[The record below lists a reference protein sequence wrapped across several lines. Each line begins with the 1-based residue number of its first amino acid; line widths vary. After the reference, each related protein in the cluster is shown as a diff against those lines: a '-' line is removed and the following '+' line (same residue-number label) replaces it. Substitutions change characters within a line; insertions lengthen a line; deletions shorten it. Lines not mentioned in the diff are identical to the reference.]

1 MDSQAVTKTD
11 RARSLDQNIQR
22 LREQLDGLKKHLM
35 TEPSAEILNEFDAAT
50 EDLLSEAFGSSSPLL
65 DTYEYAEV
73 GEAAGLMN
81 LTDEAPE
88 GTDSQSQRETIR
100 QRLRVLESAIAELE
114 GRRSSLTQETRKR
127 KATGPRVS
135 DFMAST
141 VRAIS
146 LDATLREAGK
156 CLQKWKIGSLLVIS
170 LDATLREA
178 GKCLQ
183 KWKIGS
189 LLVQS
194 GDEYI
199 GFISETELT
208 REVVASGT
216 DATTTTV
223 KTCMREPLVTIET
236 SDPIVEAVRLMKEK
250 GTRHLAVTE
259 SGRIVGV
266 VSVSDVLR
274 YYSGVV

>member
-1 MDSQAVTKTD
+1 MKTQSVTKPD
-11 RARSLDQNIQR
+11 RAQSLDQDIHR
-22 LREQLDGLKKHLM
+22 LRQQLDALKKHLM
-35 TEPSAEILNEFDAAT
+35 HEPSAEILNEFDGVT
-50 EDLLSEAFGSSSPLL
+50 EDMLAEVFGSSSPLL

-73 GEAAGLMN
+73 
-81 LTDEAPE
+81 
-88 GTDSQSQRETIR
+88 
-100 QRLRVLESAIAELE
+100 ESAIADLE
-114 GRRSSLTQETRKR
+114 ARRASLAKEAKKR
-127 KATGPRVS
+127 KTTGPRVS

-141 VRAIS
+141 VRKIS
-146 LDATLREAGK
+146 LDATLREAG
-156 CLQKWKIGSLLVIS
+156 Q
-170 LDATLREA
+170 
-178 GKCLQ
+178 CLQ

-199 GFISETELT
+199 GSISETELT
-208 REVVASGT
+208 SEVVASGT

-223 KTCMREPLVTIET
+223 TTCMREPLVIIET

-266 VSVSDVLR
+266 VSVSDVIR

>member
-1 MDSQAVTKTD
+1 MKTQSVTKPD
-11 RARSLDQNIQR
+11 RAQSLDQDIHR
-22 LREQLDGLKKHLM
+22 LRQQLDALKKHLM
-35 TEPSAEILNEFDAAT
+35 HEPSAEILNEFDGVT
-50 EDLLSEAFGSSSPLL
+50 EDMLAEVFGSSSPLL
-65 DTYEYAEV
+65 DTYEYAEF
-73 GEAAGLMN
+73 GEAAGLLN

-88 GTDSQSQRETIR
+88 GTNSQSQRETIR
-100 QRLRVLESAIAELE
+100 QRHRVLESAIADLE
-114 GRRSSLTQETRKR
+114 ARRASLAKEAKKR
-127 KATGPRVS
+127 KTTGPRVS

-141 VRAIS
+141 VRKIS
-146 LDATLREAGK
+146 LDATLREAG
-156 CLQKWKIGSLLVIS
+156 Q
-170 LDATLREA
+170 
-178 GKCLQ
+178 CLQ

-199 GFISETELT
+199 GSISETELT
-208 REVVASGT
+208 SEVVASGT

-266 VSVSDVLR
+266 VSVSDVIR

>member
-1 MDSQAVTKTD
+1 MESQSATKTD
-11 RARSLDQNIQR
+11 RTQSLDQDIIR
-22 LREQLDGLKKHLM
+22 LRQQLDILKKHLM
-35 TEPSAEILNEFDAAT
+35 NEPSAEVLLEFDDAT
-50 EDLLSEAFGSSSPLL
+50 EDMLAEVFGKSSTLL
-65 DTYEYAEV
+65 DTYDYAQM

-88 GTDSQSQRETIR
+88 GTSSQSQRETIR
-100 QRLRVLESAIAELE
+100 QRHRVLESAIADLE
-114 GRRSSLTQETRKR
+114 ARRASLAQETRKR
-127 KATGPRVS
+127 QTTGPCVA
-135 DFMAST
+135 DFMAAT

-146 LDATLREAGK
+146 LDATLREAGQ
-156 CLQKWKIGSLLVIS
+156 CLKQ
-170 LDATLREA
+170 
-178 GKCLQ
+178 
-183 KWKIGS
+183 WKIGS

-199 GFISETELT
+199 GSISETELT
-208 REVVASGT
+208 SEVVAAGT
-216 DATTTTV
+216 DALTTTV

-236 SDPIVEAVRLMKEK
+236 SETIIEAVRLMKEQ

>member
-1 MDSQAVTKTD
+1 MEPQSVTKTD
-11 RARSLDQNIQR
+11 RTQSLDQNIHR
-22 LREQLDGLKKHLM
+22 LRQQLDALKKHLM
-35 TEPSAEILNEFDAAT
+35 SEPSPEILNEFDAVT
-50 EDLLSEAFGSSSPLL
+50 EDMLAEIFGSSSHLL

-73 GEAAGLMN
+73 GEAGGLLN
-81 LTDEAPE
+81 LTEEAPE
-88 GTDSQSQRETIR
+88 GTESQSQRETIR
-100 QRLRVLESAIAELE
+100 QRHRVLESAIADLE
-114 GRRSSLTQETRKR
+114 SRRASLTKETKKR
-127 KATGPRVS
+127 KTSGPRVS
-135 DFMAST
+135 DFMAGM
-141 VRAIS
+141 VRSIS
-146 LDATLREAGK
+146 LDATLREAG
-156 CLQKWKIGSLLVIS
+156 Q
-170 LDATLREA
+170 
-178 GKCLQ
+178 CLQ

-199 GFISETELT
+199 GSISETELT
-208 REVVASGT
+208 SEVVASGT

-266 VSVSDVLR
+266 VSVSDVIR

>member
-1 MDSQAVTKTD
+1 MESPSVTKTD
-11 RARSLDQNIQR
+11 RVQSLDQDIHR
-22 LREQLDGLKKHLM
+22 LRQQLEVLKKHLM
-35 TEPSAEILNEFDAAT
+35 IEPSAEVLNEFDAVT
-50 EDLLSEAFGSSSPLL
+50 EDLLAEAFGSSSPLL
-65 DTYEYAEV
+65 DAYEYAEV

-100 QRLRVLESAIAELE
+100 QRLRVLESAIGDLE
-114 GRRSSLTQETRKR
+114 GRRASSSQTIRKR
-127 KATGPRVS
+127 KTTGPHVS
-135 DFMAST
+135 DFMASK

-146 LDATLREAGK
+146 LDATLREAG
-156 CLQKWKIGSLLVIS
+156 Q
-170 LDATLREA
+170 
-178 GKCLQ
+178 CLQ

-199 GFISETELT
+199 GSISETELT
-208 REVVASGT
+208 SEVVASGT

-236 SDPIVEAVRLMKEK
+236 SDPIVEAVRLMKEQ

-259 SGRIVGV
+259 SDQIVGV
-266 VSVSDVLR
+266 VSVSDVIR

>member
-1 MDSQAVTKTD
+1 MQSQSSSKTD
-11 RARSLDQNIQR
+11 RAESLDRDIRR
-22 LREQLDGLKKHLM
+22 LRQQLDALKNHLM
-35 TEPSAEILNEFDAAT
+35 NEPEQGVLNEFDAVT
-50 EDLLSEAFGSSSPLL
+50 EDMLADIFGSASPLL

-73 GEAAGLMN
+73 GEAGGLLN

-88 GTDSQSQRETIR
+88 GTESESQRETIR
-100 QRLRVLESAIAELE
+100 QRHRVLESAIADLE
-114 GRRSSLTQETRKR
+114 SRRAALAKESRKR
-127 KATGPRVS
+127 AVSGPRVS
-135 DFMAST
+135 DFMAKT
-141 VRAIS
+141 VRSIS
-146 LDATLREAGK
+146 LDATLREAG
-156 CLQKWKIGSLLVIS
+156 QS
-170 LDATLREA
+170 
-178 GKCLQ
+178 LQ

-199 GFISETELT
+199 GSISETELMS
-208 REVVASGT
+208 EVVASGT

-250 GTRHLAVTE
+250 ATRHLAVTE

-266 VSVSDVLR
+266 VSVSDVIR